1 MQILVLE
8 INTSITLFNLS
19 NKDGSLKFENL
30 GEIQDLKQLNY
41 SDNTNCLIIDSTS
54 PEEPKLSM
62 LLTNFINSDY
72 KITTNNVTNA
82 IKKINTDGQIV
93 EHLDREEYIRL
104 STPSK
109 ATIGMVRSYFNKYA
123 LWSFNKFIALNS
135 SYYDQYQTLK
145 PEVYLESK

>member
-19 NKDGSLKFENL
+19 DQNGSLKFENL
-30 GEIQDLKQLNY
+30 GEVQVSNNLNFN
-41 SDNTNCLIIDSTS
+41 DETECLIIDSTA

-62 LLTNFINSDY
+62 LIGNLISSDY

-93 EHLDREEYIRL
+93 EHLNREEYIRL

-109 ATIGMVRSYFNKYA
+109 ATVGMVKSYFNKYPS
-123 LWSFNKFIALNS
+123 WSFNKFMSLHN
-135 SYYDQYQTLK
+135 SYYDQYQAVE

>member
-19 NKDGSLKFENL
+19 DQSGSLKFENL
-30 GEIQDLKQLNY
+30 GEIQNSNQLNF
-41 SDNTNCLIIDSTS
+41 SDDTECVITDSTA
-54 PEEPKLSM
+54 PEEPKLS
-62 LLTNFINSDY
+62 LLLSNLISSDY
-72 KITTNNVTNA
+72 KITTNNITNA

-109 ATIGMVRSYFNKYA
+109 ATIGMVKSYFNKYA
-123 LWSFNKFIALNS
+123 SWSFNKFMLLHS
-135 SYYDQYQTLK
+135 SYYDKYQTLE

>member
-19 NKDGSLKFENL
+19 EQNGSLKFENL
-30 GEIQDLKQLNY
+30 GEVQDSNNLNFN
-41 SDNTNCLIIDSTS
+41 DDTECIIIDSTS

-62 LLTNFINSDY
+62 LLGNLISSNY

-109 ATIGMVRSYFNKYA
+109 ATVGMVKSYFNKYP
-123 LWSFNKFIALNS
+123 LWSFNKFMALHNA
-135 SYYDQYQTLK
+135 YYDQYKALE

>member
-19 NKDGSLKFENL
+19 GQDGSLKFENL
-30 GEIQDLKQLNY
+30 GEFEDINQLNFN
-41 SDNTNCLIIDSTS
+41 DDTECVIIDTTAS
-54 PEEPKLSM
+54 EEPKLSM
-62 LLTNFINSDY
+62 LLSNLISSDY

-93 EHLDREEYIRL
+93 EHLDREEYVRL

-109 ATIGMVRSYFNKYA
+109 ATVGMIKSYFNKYA
-123 LWSFNKFIALNS
+123 VWSFNKFMALNS
-135 SYYDQYQTLK
+135 SYYDQYQALE

>member
-19 NKDGSLKFENL
+19 DQSGSLKFENL
-30 GEIQDLKQLNY
+30 GEVQDSNNLNFN
-41 SDNTNCLIIDSTS
+41 DETECLIIDSTA

-62 LLTNFINSDY
+62 LIGNLISSDY

-93 EHLDREEYIRL
+93 AHLNREEYIRL

-109 ATIGMVRSYFNKYA
+109 ATVGMVKSYFNKYPS
-123 LWSFNKFIALNS
+123 WSFNKFMSLHN
-135 SYYDQYQTLK
+135 SYYDQYQAVE

>member
-8 INTSITLFNLS
+8 INTSITLFNL
-19 NKDGSLKFENL
+19 NDQNGSLKFENL
-30 GEIQDLKQLNY
+30 GEIQDSNNLNFK
-41 SDNTNCLIIDSTS
+41 DDTECVIIDSTA

-62 LLTNFINSDY
+62 LLSNLISSNY

-93 EHLDREEYIRL
+93 EHLNREEYIRL

-109 ATIGMVRSYFNKYA
+109 ATVGMVKSYFNKYPS
-123 LWSFNKFIALNS
+123 WSFNKFMSLHN
-135 SYYDQYQTLK
+135 SYYDQYQAVE

>member
-19 NKDGSLKFENL
+19 GQEGSLKFENL
-30 GEIQDLKQLNY
+30 GEFEDSNQLNF
-41 SDNTNCLIIDSTS
+41 SDDTECVIIDGTA

-62 LLTNFINSDY
+62 LLSNLISSDY

-93 EHLDREEYIRL
+93 EHLSLIH
-104 STPSK
+104 
-109 ATIGMVRSYFNKYA
+109 I
-123 LWSFNKFIALNS
+123 
-135 SYYDQYQTLK
+135 
-145 PEVYLESK
+145 